1 MTVKYEYKS
10 ACCEHEYTE
19 IRAADEPLFF
29 PICNRC
35 KTGNY
40 KLVAETVIAN
50 EVEREAG
57 PETPAE

>member
-19 IRAADEPLFF
+19 IRAANEPLFF

-40 KLVAETVIAN
+40 ELVAETVIAD
-50 EVEREAG
+50 EVERFVE
-57 PETPAE
+57 PETSAE